1 MRPFLISI
9 RVTAAHFF
17 LLAFVWFVTDRFFP
31 QALSPILGTYL
42 LLGPLP
48 YLYQAY
54 IRQQRFDIQTQA
66 FTYLLGH
73 AVLLM
78 TLGFV
83 WQCRI
88 EVLKI
93 RIPLVVYDPPWMT
106 ALLLAYVA
114 AGGAL
119 SYLMVLLSGRK
130 GKKDRP
136 KPYLSPSHVTNPL
149 LKGIIQT
156 GPRQDKSQKRSK

>member
-1 MRPFLISI
+1 MRPFWISI
-9 RVTAAHFF
+9 GITAGQFAVLTF
-17 LLAFVWFVTDRFFP
+17 AWFMADRFFP
-31 QALSPILGTYL
+31 SGLFFVLGTYL
-42 LLGPLP
+42 LLGPVS

-88 EVLKI
+88 QVLRI
-93 RIPLVVYDPPWMT
+93 GIPLVVYDPPWMT

-130 GKKDRP
+130 VKKDHL
-136 KPYLSPSHVTNPL
+136 KPYLAPSHVTNPL

-156 GPRQDKSQKRSK
+156 GPRQDKSQKKSK